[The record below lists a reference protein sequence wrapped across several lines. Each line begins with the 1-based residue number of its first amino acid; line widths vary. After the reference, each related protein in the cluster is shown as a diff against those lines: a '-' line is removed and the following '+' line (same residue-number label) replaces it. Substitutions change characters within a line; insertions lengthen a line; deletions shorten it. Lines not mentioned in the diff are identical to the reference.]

1 MATLDPSLVAH
12 LPLFSGFGVDELG
25 EILREARSLR
35 FAKNSAVFEQGED
48 AHSFF
53 RAFHDWEGSPPG
65 EWRARHAEPAQPVA
79 PAV

>member
-1 MATLDPSLVAH
+1 MTSRFRVASM
-12 LPLFSGFGVDELG
+12 LARKLELNETACLLG
-25 EILREARSLR
+25 Y
-35 FAKNSAVFEQGED
+35 ED

-65 EWRARHAEPAQPVA
+65 EWRARHARSPRSGPVA